1 MFKTHRA
8 DWYFIIPASLVWMA
22 ALTVTATDFWR
33 QWRTGCHFGLLN
45 LLGLSLMVGGVAV
58 RLVARRAL
66 RGQFSSALRILDNH
80 ELVRGGIY
88 RHIRH
93 PGYAGDLLFHFALT
107 MLLSSLRG
115 FLVMLLLI
123 PCFVYR
129 MGLEE
134 GMLLDRFGEEYRQ
147 YMARTKRLIPFIY

>member
-8 DWYFIIPASLVWMA
+8 DWYFIIPASLVWLVALA
-22 ALTVTATDFWR
+22 ATAMDFLRHWR
-33 QWRTGCHFGLLN
+33 EGYHFGIVN
-45 LLGLSLMVGGVAV
+45 WIGLALMVAGVGIRV
-58 RLVARRAL
+58 LARRAL
-66 RGQFSSALRILDNH
+66 HGRFSYALRLVKGH
-80 ELVRGGIY
+80 ELVQEGIY
-88 RHIRH
+88 RYVRH
-93 PGYAGDLLFHFALT
+93 PGYTGDLLFHFALT
-107 MLLSSLRG
+107 MALSSLRG

-134 GMLLDRFGEEYRQ
+134 RMLLERFGETYRQ